1 MARRTIWSGCLG
13 GTIWAIPSVML
24 FALLVPSTVISAFTL
39 GALLCGVIAQ
49 LLPHATVPEVA
60 RSARLARQGKWAQ
73 ANFYNILAQHKLRR
87 SPWKAGFRAFRTPF
101 ETPNLL
107 LALRADSGRL
117 LLGLGQYREAER
129 VLRGVLTEPTTGGAC
144 PRWHALPL
152 HNLAV
157 ALHAQ
162 GRQVP
167 ASAALRRALDLGYIQ
182 PAPEI
187 LAKTLLRR
195 LGIPARL
202 SFQETRVAFYQSL
215 GFHEIA
221 LNCTLV
227 GSDSDTI
234 WRRTLSLL
242 ALSRQQ
248 TASDEVLAELGQ
260 RPGNPFAWLAHGFL
274 CAQGGRK
281 AEAVAA
287 YNRALNA
294 NRANPSPVLSA
305 LATEQLCLL
314 HTRSGDPK
322 SMLNTLAVLQ
332 EYESDRQIMALGKAL
347 LMGGLKRWKEALEET
362 VAAGPL
368 ARTLLT
374 ELAGHALIETGR
386 PQAGCRLL
394 RRFRVH
400 TLTSGLPMLDREA
413 RLARATEAVTR
424 YLKRD
429 GGFSE
434 RLPKK

>member
-1 MARRTIWSGCLG
+1 MATRKVWSGWLG
-13 GTIWAIPSVML
+13 GTIWVIPCVVI
-24 FALLVPSTVISAFTL
+24 FALLVPSTVISGL
-39 GALLCGVIAQ
+39 ALSALFCCLIAQ
-49 LLPHATVPEVA
+49 LLPHVAVPEA
-60 RSARLARQGKWAQ
+60 SRSIRLARQGKWAQ

-129 VLRGVLTEPTTGGAC
+129 VLRGVLAEPTTGGAC

-152 HNLAV
+152 YNLAV

-162 GRQVP
+162 GGQVP
-167 ASAALRRALDLGYIQ
+167 ASAALRRALNLGYIQ

-195 LGIPARL
+195 VGFPARL
-202 SFQETRVAFYQSL
+202 SFQETRVAFYQTL

-221 LNCTLV
+221 LSCTLV
-227 GSDSDTI
+227 GSDNDTI

-242 ALSRQQ
+242 ALGRQQ
-248 TASDEVLAELGQ
+248 RARDELLAELGQ

-274 CAQGGRK
+274 CARGGHNV
-281 AEAVAA
+281 EAVAA
-287 YNRALNA
+287 YNRALRA

-314 HTRSGDPK
+314 RARSGDPK
-322 SMLNTLAVLQ
+322 TILNALAVLQ
-332 EYESDRQIMALGKAL
+332 EYESDPQIRALGKAL
-347 LMGGLKRWKEALEET
+347 LMGGLKRWKEALDET
-362 VAAGPL
+362 VAAGLL
-368 ARTLLT
+368 ARASLT
-374 ELAGHALIETGR
+374 ELAGHALIEMGQ

-400 TLTSGLPMLDREA
+400 ALTSGLPMLDRDA
-413 RLARATEAVTR
+413 RLARAAGAVTR
-424 YLKRD
+424 YLKRQ
-429 GGFSE
+429 SIQS
-434 RLPKK
+434 